1 MLVYDAFLKWNDSVI
16 RNCNTFRTN
25 FCTTFRYVAIAYAKQ
40 IFQFLGPILGV
51 ERMHFER
58 RRVNQKPRSDEFLVL
73 IMIPKNVA
81 DILAEVTLDAFAKF
95 LHAVYVFLLHSPG
108 AILGIGRPRFELLD
122 AFLDLVI

>member
-25 FCTTFRYVAIAYAKQ
+25 FCTTFRYVAIAYAKE

-58 RRVNQKPRSDEFLVL
+58 GRVNQKPRSDEFLML
-73 IMIPKNVA
+73 IMITKHVANV
-81 DILAEVTLDAFAKF
+81 LAEVALDTLSEF
-95 LHAVYVFLLHSPG
+95 LHAVYVFLLHSP
-108 AILGIGRPRFELLD
+108 
-122 AFLDLVI
+122 